1 MAKPSRARRSVKKQP
16 SRRGPNP
23 IDIHVGARVRLR
35 RNLLGLTLQTLAKAV
50 GVTYQQLQK
59 YERGV
64 NRVGASRLFNLSRV
78 LDVPI
83 SFFFEDLSPA
93 AAGAGRKRRAKG
105 FSEAPAAAI
114 DFDVLSNR
122 ETINLIRAYYRVTDP
137 QLRKRVL
144 DLLEAAGT
152 PSRAQGKQLGR
163 PRVDQMIETRIRKLR
178 AIGFG
183 IQLTAKEAG
192 CGVSVVQRVIEAE

>member
-1 MAKPSRARRSVKKQP
+1 MARPSRSRQSTKSRPRRRLKTNNSP
-16 SRRGPNP
+16 RGPNP

-83 SFFFEDLSPA
+83 SFFFDDLSPA
-93 AAGAGRKRRAKG
+93 AAGAGRKRRARG
-105 FSEAPAAAI
+105 LSEAPAAAI

-122 ETINLIRAYYRVTDP
+122 ETIKLIRAYYRITDP
-137 QLRKRVL
+137 RLRKRVL
-144 DLLEAAGT
+144 ELVKAVGK
-152 PSRAQGKQLGR
+152 PS
-163 PRVDQMIETRIRKLR
+163 
-178 AIGFG
+178 
-183 IQLTAKEAG
+183 
-192 CGVSVVQRVIEAE
+192 

>member
-1 MAKPSRARRSVKKQP
+1 MPKPSRVRRRAKKQT
-16 SRRGPNP
+16 SRGPNP
-23 IDIHVGARVRLR
+23 IDVHVGSRVRLR
-35 RNLLGLTLQTLAKAV
+35 RNLLGLTMQTLAKAV

-59 YERGV
+59 YEWGV
-64 NRVGASRLFNLSRV
+64 NRIGASRLFNLSQV

-122 ETINLIRAYYRVTDP
+122 ETIKLIRAYYRVTDP

-144 DLLEAAGT
+144 DLLEAIGK
-152 PSRAQGKQLGR
+152 PS
-163 PRVDQMIETRIRKLR
+163 
-178 AIGFG
+178 
-183 IQLTAKEAG
+183 
-192 CGVSVVQRVIEAE
+192 

>member
-1 MAKPSRARRSVKKQP
+1 MAKPSRVRRRIKAQYP
-16 SRRGPNP
+16 GGGPNP

-35 RNLLGLTLQTLAKAV
+35 RHLLGLTLQTLARAI

-64 NRVGASRLFNLSRV
+64 NRIVASRLFNLSHV

-93 AAGAGRKRRAKG
+93 AAGSGRRRARG
-105 FSEAPAAAI
+105 LSEAPAAALEL
-114 DFDVLSNR
+114 DSLSRR
-122 ETINLIRAYYRVTDP
+122 ETVELVRAYYRVTDP

-144 DLLEAAGT
+144 NLLKAVGN
-152 PSRAQGKQLGR
+152 PS
-163 PRVDQMIETRIRKLR
+163 
-178 AIGFG
+178 
-183 IQLTAKEAG
+183 
-192 CGVSVVQRVIEAE
+192 

>member
-1 MAKPSRARRSVKKQP
+1 MAKPSRVRRRIKKQYP
-16 SRRGPNP
+16 RGGPNP

-64 NRVGASRLFNLSRV
+64 NRIGASRLFNLSRV
-78 LDVPI
+78 LDMPI

-93 AAGAGRKRRAKG
+93 AAGAGKRRARG

-144 DLLEAAGT
+144 DLLEAAGKT
-152 PSRAQGKQLGR
+152 L
-163 PRVDQMIETRIRKLR
+163 
-178 AIGFG
+178 
-183 IQLTAKEAG
+183 
-192 CGVSVVQRVIEAE
+192 

>member
-1 MAKPSRARRSVKKQP
+1 MAKSSRVRRSAKKQV
-16 SRRGPNP
+16 SRSGP

-59 YERGV
+59 YEWGV
-64 NRVGASRLFNLSRV
+64 NRIGASRLFNLSQV
-78 LDVPI
+78 LDVPV

-93 AAGAGRKRRAKG
+93 AAGAGRKRRARG

-122 ETINLIRAYYRVTDP
+122 ETIKLIRAYSRITNP
-137 QLRKRVL
+137 RIRKRVL
-144 DLLEAAGT
+144 DLLEAVGK
-152 PSRAQGKQLGR
+152 PS
-163 PRVDQMIETRIRKLR
+163 
-178 AIGFG
+178 
-183 IQLTAKEAG
+183 
-192 CGVSVVQRVIEAE
+192 

>member
-64 NRVGASRLFNLSRV
+64 NRVGASRLFTLGRA
-78 LDVPI
+78 LEVPVA
-83 SFFFEDLSPA
+83 FFFDEMPA
-93 AAGAGRKRRAKG
+93 AAKSASGRWSTG
-105 FSEAPAAAI
+105 LSEAPAAALGP
-114 DFDVLSNR
+114 DPLAKR
-122 ETINLIRAYYRVTDP
+122 ETTDLVRAYWRIADAGT
-137 QLRKRVL
+137 RKRFL
-144 DLLEAAGT
+144 DLLKAMT
-152 PSRAQGKQLGR
+152 PG
-163 PRVDQMIETRIRKLR
+163 
-178 AIGFG
+178 
-183 IQLTAKEAG
+183 
-192 CGVSVVQRVIEAE
+192 

>member
-1 MAKPSRARRSVKKQP
+1 MAKPSRVRRRTKKQT
-16 SRRGPNP
+16 SRKSPNP
-23 IDIHVGARVRLR
+23 IDIYVGARVRLR

-59 YERGV
+59 YEWGV
-64 NRVGASRLFNLSRV
+64 NRICASRLFNLSQV

-122 ETINLIRAYYRVTDP
+122 ETIKLIRAYYRVTNP
-137 QLRKRVL
+137 RIRKRVL
-144 DLLEAAGT
+144 DLLEAV
-152 PSRAQGKQLGR
+152 GK
-163 PRVDQMIETRIRKLR
+163 
-178 AIGFG
+178 
-183 IQLTAKEAG
+183 
-192 CGVSVVQRVIEAE
+192 SS

>member
-35 RNLLGLTLQTLAKAV
+35 RHLLGLTLQTLAKAV

-59 YERGV
+59 YEWGV
-64 NRVGASRLFNLSRV
+64 NRIGASRLFSLSHV
-78 LDVPI
+78 LDVPV

-93 AAGAGRKRRAKG
+93 AAGAGRKRRARG

-122 ETINLIRAYYRVTDP
+122 ETIKLIRAYYRVTDS

-144 DLLEAAGT
+144 DLLEAV
-152 PSRAQGKQLGR
+152 GK
-163 PRVDQMIETRIRKLR
+163 T
-178 AIGFG
+178 
-183 IQLTAKEAG
+183 
-192 CGVSVVQRVIEAE
+192 S

>member
-1 MAKPSRARRSVKKQP
+1 MAKPSRVRRSAKKQV

-59 YERGV
+59 YEWGV
-64 NRVGASRLFNLSRV
+64 NRIGASRLFNLSHV

-83 SFFFEDLSPA
+83 SFFFDDLSPA
-93 AAGAGRKRRAKG
+93 AAGAGRKRQAKD

-122 ETINLIRAYYRVTDP
+122 ETIKLIRAYYRVTNP
-137 QLRKRVL
+137 RIRKRVL
-144 DLLEAAGT
+144 DLLEAAGKT
-152 PSRAQGKQLGR
+152 S
-163 PRVDQMIETRIRKLR
+163 
-178 AIGFG
+178 
-183 IQLTAKEAG
+183 
-192 CGVSVVQRVIEAE
+192 

>member
-1 MAKPSRARRSVKKQP
+1 MRRRTKKQT
-16 SRRGPNP
+16 SRKGPNP

-35 RNLLGLTLQTLAKAV
+35 RNLLGLTMQTLAKAV

-64 NRVGASRLFNLSRV
+64 NRIGASRLFNLGQV

-93 AAGAGRKRRAKG
+93 AAGAGRNRRAKG
-105 FSEAPAAAI
+105 FSEAPAAAL
-114 DFDVLSNR
+114 DFDVLSKQ
-122 ETINLIRAYYRVTDP
+122 ETIKLIRAYYRVTDP

-144 DLLEAAGT
+144 DLLEAVGK
-152 PSRAQGKQLGR
+152 PS
-163 PRVDQMIETRIRKLR
+163 
-178 AIGFG
+178 
-183 IQLTAKEAG
+183 
-192 CGVSVVQRVIEAE
+192 

>member
-1 MAKPSRARRSVKKQP
+1 MPKPSRVRRRTKKQT
-16 SRRGPNP
+16 SRGPNP
-23 IDIHVGARVRLR
+23 IDVHVGAKVRLR
-35 RNLLGLTLQTLAKAV
+35 RYLLGITQRALGKDI
-50 GVTYQQLQK
+50 GVTFQQLQK

-64 NRVGASRLFNLSRV
+64 NRVGASRLFNLSRA

-93 AAGAGRKRRAKG
+93 AAGGGRRRTRG
-105 FSEAPAAAI
+105 LSEAPAA
-114 DFDVLSNR
+114 VLEPDLLSKR
-122 ETINLIRAYYRVTDP
+122 ETVELIRAYYRVTDP
-137 QLRKRVL
+137 GLRKRVL

-163 PRVDQMIETRIRKLR
+163 PRVGRMIETRIRKLR
-178 AIGFG
+178 AMGFG
-183 IQLTAKEAG
+183 IQRTAKEVG

>member
-1 MAKPSRARRSVKKQP
+1 MPKPSRVRRRTKKQT
-16 SRRGPNP
+16 SRKGPNP

-35 RNLLGLTLQTLAKAV
+35 RNLLGLTMQTLAKAV

-59 YERGV
+59 YEWGV
-64 NRVGASRLFNLSRV
+64 NRIGASRLFNLSQV

-83 SFFFEDLSPA
+83 SFFFDDLSPA

-105 FSEAPAAAI
+105 FSEASATAL

-122 ETINLIRAYYRVTDP
+122 ETIKLIRAYYRVTDP

-144 DLLEAAGT
+144 DLLEAIGK
-152 PSRAQGKQLGR
+152 PS
-163 PRVDQMIETRIRKLR
+163 
-178 AIGFG
+178 
-183 IQLTAKEAG
+183 
-192 CGVSVVQRVIEAE
+192 

>member
-1 MAKPSRARRSVKKQP
+1 MAKPSRVRRSVKKQP
-16 SRRGPNP
+16 SRRGPNA

-59 YERGV
+59 YEWGV
-64 NRVGASRLFNLSRV
+64 NRIGASRLFNLGQV
-78 LDVPI
+78 LDVPV

-93 AAGAGRKRRAKG
+93 AAGAGKRRARG
-105 FSEAPAAAI
+105 LSEAPAAAH

-144 DLLEAAGT
+144 DLLQAV
-152 PSRAQGKQLGR
+152 GK
-163 PRVDQMIETRIRKLR
+163 T
-178 AIGFG
+178 
-183 IQLTAKEAG
+183 
-192 CGVSVVQRVIEAE
+192 S

>member
-35 RNLLGLTLQTLAKAV
+35 RHLLGLTLQTLAKAV

-64 NRVGASRLFNLSRV
+64 NRIGASRLFNLSQV
-78 LDVPI
+78 LDVPV

-93 AAGAGRKRRAKG
+93 AAGAGRKRRARG
-105 FSEAPAAAI
+105 FSEAPAAAL
-114 DFDVLSNR
+114 DSDVLSKR
-122 ETINLIRAYYRVTDP
+122 ETIKMVRAYYRVTDP
-137 QLRKRVL
+137 RVRKRVL
-144 DLLEAAGT
+144 DLLQAVGK
-152 PSRAQGKQLGR
+152 PS
-163 PRVDQMIETRIRKLR
+163 
-178 AIGFG
+178 
-183 IQLTAKEAG
+183 
-192 CGVSVVQRVIEAE
+192 

>member
-64 NRVGASRLFNLSRV
+64 NRIGASRLFNLSHV
-78 LDVPI
+78 LDVPV

-93 AAGAGRKRRAKG
+93 AAGAGRKRRARD
-105 FSEAPAAAI
+105 FSEAPAAAL
-114 DFDVLSNR
+114 DSDVLNKR
-122 ETINLIRAYYRVTDP
+122 ETGELIRAYYRVKDP

-144 DLLEAAGT
+144 DLLEAVGK
-152 PSRAQGKQLGR
+152 PS
-163 PRVDQMIETRIRKLR
+163 
-178 AIGFG
+178 
-183 IQLTAKEAG
+183 
-192 CGVSVVQRVIEAE
+192 

>member
-1 MAKPSRARRSVKKQP
+1 M
-16 SRRGPNP
+16 
-23 IDIHVGARVRLR
+23 RLR

-64 NRVGASRLFNLSRV
+64 NRIGASRLFNLSHV
-78 LDVPI
+78 LDVPV
-83 SFFFEDLSPA
+83 SLFFDDLSPA

-114 DFDVLSNR
+114 DFDVLIKP
-122 ETINLIRAYYRVTDP
+122 ETIKLIRAYYRVTDP

-144 DLLEAAGT
+144 DLLQAVGK
-152 PSRAQGKQLGR
+152 PS
-163 PRVDQMIETRIRKLR
+163 
-178 AIGFG
+178 
-183 IQLTAKEAG
+183 
-192 CGVSVVQRVIEAE
+192 